1 MLLVTILFGEFVI
14 IVEDIEVTNQSSC
27 MPPFKAAITHV
38 HVHYPVSVIIA

>member
-14 IVEDIEVTNQSSC
+14 IVEDIQVTNQSSC
-27 MPPFKAAITHV
+27 MPPFKAAIPRV

>member
-14 IVEDIEVTNQSSC
+14 VEDIQVTNQSSC
-27 MPPFKAAITHV
+27 MPPFEVANTHI